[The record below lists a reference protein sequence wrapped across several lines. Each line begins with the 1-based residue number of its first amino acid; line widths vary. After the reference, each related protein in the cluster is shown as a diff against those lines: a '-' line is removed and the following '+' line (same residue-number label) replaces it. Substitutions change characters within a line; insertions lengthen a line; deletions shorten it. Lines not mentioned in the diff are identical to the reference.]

1 MARQSA
7 QSIHLSEG
15 VTSMNTLWKQAL
27 IAAALGTAVTA
38 GAQYTSPP
46 ASSPGATPDPSPMTK
61 PATGAATSSPQDRM
75 PANRDQEAMKACAN
89 TPASEREACIARE
102 KARNNG
108 TKSPMSSGS
117 STTTPGT
124 SSSSGGGQSSGT
136 SSGSSTGGANG
147 ASNGT
152 SGATGGAQK

>member
-1 MARQSA
+1 
-7 QSIHLSEG
+7 
-15 VTSMNTLWKQAL
+15 
-27 IAAALGTAVTA
+27 
-38 GAQYTSPP
+38 
-46 ASSPGATPDPSPMTK
+46 MTK

-75 PANRDQEAMKACAN
+75 PANRDEEAIKACAN
-89 TPASEREACIARE
+89 APASDREACIARE

-136 SSGSSTGGANG
+136 SSGSSTG
-147 ASNGT
+147 
-152 SGATGGAQK
+152 AQK

>member
-1 MARQSA
+1 
-7 QSIHLSEG
+7 
-15 VTSMNTLWKQAL
+15 MNTLWKQAL

-75 PANRDQEAMKACAN
+75 PANRDQEATKACAN

-102 KARNNG
+102 KARNPD

-117 STTTPGT
+117 STTTPGLE
-124 SSSSGGGQSSGT
+124 QP
-136 SSGSSTGGANG
+136 GGAEPG
-147 ASNGT
+147 RRAAVTPAAAMAPATAPVARRAAEPAPRSKT
-152 SGATGGAQK
+152 SR